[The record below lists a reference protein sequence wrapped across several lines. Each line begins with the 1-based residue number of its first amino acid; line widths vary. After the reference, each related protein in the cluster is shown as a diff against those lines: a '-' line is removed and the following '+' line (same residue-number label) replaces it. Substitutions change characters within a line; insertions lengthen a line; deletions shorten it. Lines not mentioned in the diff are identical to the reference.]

1 MALFNKK
8 TKKEVAPQ
16 AVEATREVV
25 KKISTGP
32 IGGHA
37 VRSVLVRPHA
47 SEKAY
52 GLHGVNTYV
61 FYVNKNANKTLVKEE
76 ITRRYNVKVVKV
88 NMITDHGKVKH
99 YRGHETKAKVAK
111 KAMVTLKKGD
121 KIEIV

>member
-8 TKKEVAPQ
+8 IKKETVAQ
-16 AVEATREVV
+16 TEVTT
-25 KKISTGP
+25 KEITKISVAP

-76 ITRRYNVKVVKV
+76 VSRRYNVKVVKV

>member
-1 MALFNKK
+1 MALFKKK
-8 TKKEVAPQ
+8 TKKEVIPQ
-16 AVEATREVV
+16 TTEATKEVTGKTSV
-25 KKISTGP
+25 GP

-52 GLHGVNTYV
+52 GLHGLNTYV
-61 FYVNKNANKTLVKEE
+61 FYVNKDVNKTLVKEE
-76 ITRRYNVKVVKV
+76 VSRRYNVKVVKV

-99 YRGHETKAKVAK
+99 YRGRETKAKVAK

>member
-8 TKKEVAPQ
+8 TKKETVAQ
-16 AVEATREVV
+16 TEVATQEVA
-25 KKISTGP
+25 KKVSVGP

-76 ITRRYNVKVVKV
+76 ITRRYNVKVVRV
-88 NMITDHGKVKH
+88 NMITDHGKIKH

>member
-1 MALFNKK
+1 MALFNKT
-8 TKKEVAPQ
+8 TKKAEVAQ
-16 AVEATREVV
+16 TVEATKEVV
-25 KKISTGP
+25 KKTSAGP

-61 FYVNKNANKTLVKEE
+61 FYVNKDANKTLVKEE
-76 ITRRYNVKVVKV
+76 VSRRYNVKVVKV

-99 YRGHETKAKVAK
+99 YRGRETKAKVAK